1 MIIIPTAARPIDVKQ
16 YFVQLLLEWRLLK
29 IFLALAGDRTVD
41 RWAAITAF
49 SLLGSHLSAVVH
61 SRYSALWDHNELFD
75 LSSSRFLVL
84 CSFRFLII
92 AGGPLPIASI
102 HVGFMHEAD
111 MADCCSSI
119 FVARQSPLSPAGTC
133 TVRHSTHIFIFSKTR
148 NHTYISGVQG
158 IIRKANNQNHSGE

>member
-29 IFLALAGDRTVD
+29 ISLALAGDRTVD

-75 LSSSRFLVL
+75 LSSRASLSFVLSAFSSSPVVL
-84 CSFRFLII
+84 CRSRQSTWVSCMRRIWPIVVLLSSWPVNRRCLLQERVPTATVRTYLSFRRLET
-92 AGGPLPIASI
+92 I
-102 HVGFMHEAD
+102 HTSLEYRA
-111 MADCCSSI
+111 
-119 FVARQSPLSPAGTC
+119 
-133 TVRHSTHIFIFSKTR
+133 
-148 NHTYISGVQG
+148 
-158 IIRKANNQNHSGE
+158 